1 MFNIWK
7 FQMIWGLVVTAT
19 QSTLFIIGLSLKTFS
34 LTELILCICWL
45 IWSSVATI
53 LFFKRKKEIEIEKE
67 KNAMLFD
74 NVLDI
79 KILKKIPLKTI
90 ESYLRQEKLKNLQK
104 EN

>member
-7 FQMIWGLVVTAT
+7 FQMIWGCVVTAT
-19 QSTLFIIGLSLKTFS
+19 QSTLFIIGLSLKTFP
-34 LTELILCICWL
+34 LTGLILC

-74 NVLDI
+74 DVLDI

>member
-1 MFNIWK
+1 MEISNDLGMCCNSNTIDSIYNRIIIKNI
-7 FQMIWGLVVTAT
+7 
-19 QSTLFIIGLSLKTFS
+19 FID
-34 LTELILCICWL
+34 
-45 IWSSVATI
+45 SSVATI

-74 NVLDI
+74 DVLDI